1 MRAKNFTVIGLII
14 FTTLSLIDLVQTW
27 VLIDEHAGRIY
38 EGNPL
43 ARHLLE
49 HYGWQGLIVFKILV
63 ILTVIT
69 AVGLL
74 MRYRPGTSALVT
86 IFGCLV
92 LLAVTFYSRQLL
104 KLPFPHPG
112 KTPPPPTDVEL
123 QLGPRVW

>member
-1 MRAKNFTVIGLII
+1 MKAKNFTVIGLII

-74 MRYRPGTSALVT
+74 MRYSPGTSALVT

-92 LLAVTFYSRQLL
+92 LLAVTFYSRQLS
-104 KLPFPHPG
+104 KLPFPKPE
-112 KTPPPPTDVEL
+112 KRQPPPVGAEL
-123 QLGPRVW
+123 KLKPRVW

>member
-27 VLIDEHAGRIY
+27 VLIAGHEGRIY
-38 EGNPL
+38 ERNPL

-63 ILTVIT
+63 ILTVLT

-74 MRYRPGTSALVT
+74 MRYRPGTSALVA
-86 IFGCLV
+86 IFACLV

-104 KLPFPHPG
+104 KLPFPNP
-112 KTPPPPTDVEL
+112 KETPPPTDVEL
-123 QLGPRVW
+123 RLGPRVW

>member
-1 MRAKNFTVIGLII
+1 MKAKSFTVIGLII

-27 VLIDEHAGRIY
+27 VLMDEQAGRIY

-104 KLPFPHPG
+104 KLPLP
-112 KTPPPPTDVEL
+112 TPEKRQPSPVGVEL
-123 QLGPRVW
+123 KLKPRVW